1 MTRTDVA
8 VVGAGP
14 IGLAIAWR
22 CAIRGLRVEVHD
34 PAPGSGASAV
44 AAGMLSPVAEA
55 YFGERRLTELLV
67 ASAARWPG
75 FAAELTEAS
84 GTEIGYRTEG
94 TLMVGLTGDD
104 LAEARRLWA
113 YQQGLGLPVTPLRPS
128 ELRDREPALAPR
140 VRGGALA
147 PTDHQV
153 DPRLLVPALRTA
165 AQRAGA
171 VLVPQPVR
179 RLSDVDAGVT
189 VVAAGCGAGA
199 LTGMPVRPVKGQ
211 ILRLRAPGGVAPG
224 FRHVIRGYADGEHVY
239 LVPRADGEVVL
250 GATVEERADT
260 SVTAG
265 AVLRLLR
272 AGVDLLPELTEYDLV
287 EAVAGLRPATPDNA
301 PILGPLPGRPDVLA
315 ATGHHRHGIVL
326 TPITAEKIADLVTT
340 GVPDPLLAPFGA
352 DRFAVASSTGT
363 GDAARLGAGDVS
375 GRRFAVASPAG
386 DAARPDAGDVSG
398 PGRTTEEDL
407 WS

>member
-1 MTRTDVA
+1 MTGDGTAVDVA

-14 IGLAIAWR
+14 IGLAVAWR
-22 CAIRGLRVEVHD
+22 LAARGLRVVVHD
-34 PAPGSGASAV
+34 PASGSGASAV

-55 YFGERRLTELLV
+55 YFGERQLTGLLL
-67 ASAARWPG
+67 ASAARWPA

-84 GTEIGYRTEG
+84 GVGFGYRTEG

-113 YQQGLGLPVTPLRPS
+113 YQQGLGLPVTPLLPS
-128 ELRDREPALAPR
+128 GLRDREPALAPR

-171 VLVPQPVR
+171 VLVPRPVR
-179 RLSDVDAGVT
+179 RLSDLDARVT
-189 VVAAGCGAGA
+189 VVAAGCGAAA
-199 LTGMPVRPVKGQ
+199 LTGLPVRPVKGQ

-224 FRHVIRGYADGEHVY
+224 FRHVIRGYADGEQVY
-239 LVPRADGEVVL
+239 AVPRANGEVVL
-250 GATVEERADT
+250 GATVEERTDT
-260 SVTAG
+260 TVTAG

-272 AGVDLLPELTEYDLV
+272 AGVDLLPELAEYDLV
-287 EAVAGLRPATPDNA
+287 EAVAGLRPGTPDNA
-301 PILGPLPGRPDVLA
+301 PVLGPLPGRPDVLA

-326 TPITAEKIADLVTT
+326 TPVTADLIADLVLT

-352 DRFAVASSTGT
+352 DRFA
-363 GDAARLGAGDVS
+363 GAG
-375 GRRFAVASPAG
+375 GG
-386 DAARPDAGDVSG
+386 PD
-398 PGRTTEEDL
+398 RTTEGDQ
-407 WS
+407 WR

>member
-1 MTRTDVA
+1 MLTGRSESARSSDRGRPDVA

-22 CAIRGLRVEVHD
+22 CAARGLRVVVHD
-34 PAPGSGASAV
+34 PEPGSGASAV

-55 YFGERRLTELLV
+55 YFGERQLTGLLL
-67 ASAARWPG
+67 ASAARWPA
-75 FAAELTEAS
+75 FAAELTAAS
-84 GTEIGYRTEG
+84 GTGIGYRTEG

-140 VRGGALA
+140 LRGGALA

-153 DPRLLVPALRTA
+153 DPRRLVPALRTA

-171 VLVPQPVR
+171 VLVPQAVAH
-179 RLSDVDAGVT
+179 LSDVDAAVT
-189 VVAAGCGAGA
+189 VVAAGCGAAA
-199 LTGMPVRPVKGQ
+199 LTGLPVRPVKGQ
-211 ILRLRAPGGVAPG
+211 ILRLRAPDGVAPG
-224 FRHVIRGYADGEHVY
+224 FRHVIRGYADGEPVY

-260 SVTAG
+260 TVTAG
-265 AVLRLLR
+265 AVQRLLR
-272 AGVDLLPELTEYDLV
+272 AGVDLLPELAEYDLV
-287 EAVAGLRPATPDNA
+287 EAVAGLRPGTPDNA
-301 PILGPLPGRPDVLA
+301 PILGPLPDRPDVLA

-326 TPITAEKIADLVTT
+326 TPITADLITELVFD
-340 GVPDPLLAPFGA
+340 GVPDPLLAPFGPE
-352 DRFAVASSTGT
+352 RFV
-363 GDAARLGAGDVS
+363 GAGS
-375 GRRFAVASPAG
+375 ANRAPAAAGGTEPTMEG
-386 DAARPDAGDVSG
+386 DR
-398 PGRTTEEDL
+398 

>member
-1 MTRTDVA
+1 MLTGRSESARSSDRARPDVA

-22 CAIRGLRVEVHD
+22 CAARGLRVVVHD
-34 PAPGSGASAV
+34 PASGSGASAV

-55 YFGERRLTELLV
+55 YFGERQLTKLLL
-67 ASAARWPG
+67 ASAARWPA
-75 FAAELTEAS
+75 FAAELTAAT
-84 GTEIGYRTEG
+84 GTGIGYRTEG

-153 DPRLLVPALRTA
+153 DPRMLVPALRTA

-171 VLVPQPVR
+171 VLVPQAVAH
-179 RLSDVDAGVT
+179 LSDVDASVT
-189 VVAAGCGAGA
+189 VVAAGCGAAA
-199 LTGMPVRPVKGQ
+199 LTGLPVRPVKGQ
-211 ILRLRAPGGVAPG
+211 ILRLRAPDGVAPG
-224 FRHVIRGYADGEHVY
+224 FRHVIRGYADGEPVY

-260 SVTAG
+260 TVTAG
-265 AVLRLLR
+265 AVQRLLR
-272 AGVDLLPELTEYDLV
+272 AGVDLLPELAEYDLV
-287 EAVAGLRPATPDNA
+287 EAVAGLRPGTPDNA
-301 PILGPLPGRPDVLA
+301 PILGPLPGRGDVLA

-326 TPITAEKIADLVTT
+326 TPITADLITDLVLG
-340 GVPDPLLAPFGA
+340 GVPDPLLAPFGPE
-352 DRFAVASSTGT
+352 RFVGT
-363 GDAARLGAGDVS
+363 GSTDPAPAATGGPEPTMEGD
-375 GRRFAVASPAG
+375 R
-386 DAARPDAGDVSG
+386 
-398 PGRTTEEDL
+398 

>member
-1 MTRTDVA
+1 MTGRSPSAPSIDRARPDVA

-22 CAIRGLRVEVHD
+22 CAARGLRVVVHD

-44 AAGMLSPVAEA
+44 AAGMLAPVAEA
-55 YFGERRLTELLV
+55 YFGERQLTDLLL

-75 FAAELTEAS
+75 FAAELAAA
-84 GTEIGYRTEG
+84 GGADIGYRTEG
-94 TLMVGLTGDD
+94 TLLIGLTGDD
-104 LAEARRLWA
+104 LAEAGRLWA
-113 YQQGLGLPVTPLRPS
+113 YQQGLGLPVTRLRPS
-128 ELRDREPALAPR
+128 DLREREPALAPR

-171 VLVPQPVR
+171 VLVPRAVA
-179 RLSDVDAGVT
+179 RLSDVDARIT
-189 VVAAGCGAGA
+189 VVAAGCGSAA
-199 LTGMPVRPVKGQ
+199 LTGLPVRPVKGQ
-211 ILRLRAPGGVAPG
+211 ILRLRAPDGVAPG
-224 FRHVIRGYADGEHVY
+224 FRHVLRGYADGEPVY

-250 GATVEERADT
+250 GATVEELSDT
-260 SVTAG
+260 TVTAG
-265 AVLRLLR
+265 AVQRLLR
-272 AGVDLLPELTEYDLV
+272 AGVDLLPELAEYDLV
-287 EAVAGLRPATPDNA
+287 EAVAGLRPGTPDNA

-326 TPITAEKIADLVTT
+326 TPITADLIADLVCT
-340 GVPDPLLAPFGA
+340 GVPDPLLAPFRP
-352 DRFAVASSTGT
+352 DRFAGTVTG
-363 GDAARLGAGDVS
+363 GE
-375 GRRFAVASPAG
+375 PE
-386 DAARPDAGDVSG
+386 P
-398 PGRTTEEDL
+398 TTKGDL